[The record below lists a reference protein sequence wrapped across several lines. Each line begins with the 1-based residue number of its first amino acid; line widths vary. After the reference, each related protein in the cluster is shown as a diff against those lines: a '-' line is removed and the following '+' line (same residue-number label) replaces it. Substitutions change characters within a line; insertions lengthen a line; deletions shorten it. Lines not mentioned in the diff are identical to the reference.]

1 MKLPRRQFLKL
12 SGTAGL
18 AGFAGVTSAR
28 GTDQA
33 ESLRLFGDVAVSGA
47 LEVSTQGNYAYVATG
62 DGLSVVD
69 WTTPG
74 RPNVVG
80 TMTASAPAGGILDAK
95 VDGDLAALASNGG
108 PGITLVDVSDPT
120 TPTEYGFVDVGH
132 HIHNVFLHEGY
143 AYLTVN
149 ESGSGPFS
157 EARTTIVDVSDP
169 TAPTT
174 VGAYR
179 LKDDFPGYAAGGVN
193 PCHDIYVQDDVL
205 YQAFW
210 DAGVVVADVSDPTDP
225 QTITQFG
232 AAPMADTPVGDS
244 FPTERYL
251 TAPGN
256 AHYVQPSPDGSLVY
270 VGAETFP
277 DGFVSN
283 PDNDDYGGIRVFDV
297 SNPASPMEL
306 ARIDPP
312 NVDAFR
318 TSHNF
323 DVTANR
329 LHASW
334 YDGGVTVHDVS
345 DPANPETLSGY
356 HADGSSFWG
365 AQAARGFTVASDIGG
380 GLVFLHED
388 TGQQRPPAFEGT
400 ARPTTPGIR

>member
-12 SGTAGL
+12 SGAASL

-28 GTDQA
+28 GTDRTD
-33 ESLRLFGDVAVSGA
+33 SLRLFGEAAVSGS
-47 LEVSTQGNYAYVATG
+47 LEVSTQKNYAYVATG
-62 DGLSVVD
+62 DGLAVVD
-69 WTTPG
+69 WRTPG
-74 RPNVVG
+74 RPEVVG
-80 TMTASAPAGGILDAK
+80 TLTAAAPAGGILDAK
-95 VDGDLAALASNGG
+95 VEGDLVALASNGG

-120 TPTEYGFVDVGH
+120 DPMEYGFVDVGH
-132 HIHNVFLHEGY
+132 HIHNAFLHDGY

-149 ESGSGPFS
+149 ESGDNAFS
-157 EARTTIVDVSDP
+157 EARTTILDVSDP
-169 TAPTT
+169 TDPQT

-179 LKDDFPGYAAGGVN
+179 LKDHFPAFAAGGVS
-193 PCHDIYVQDDVL
+193 PCHDIYVQDDTL

-232 AAPMADTPVGDS
+232 DAPEADTPMGGS
-244 FPTERYL
+244 FPLERYL

-256 AHYVQPSPDGSLVY
+256 AHYVQPSPDGGLVY

-277 DGFVSN
+277 DDFVEN

-297 SNPASPMEL
+297 SDPTTPMEL

-345 DPANPETLSGY
+345 DPANPETLSSY
-356 HADGSSFWG
+356 YADGSSFWG
-365 AQAARGFTVASDIGG
+365 AEAARGFTVASDIGG

-388 TGQQRPPAFEGT
+388 SGKRRPPAFEGDES
-400 ARPTTPGIR
+400 PTSPGIR